1 MSLEHL
7 LLCPANQLLDPEKA
21 LEERVI
27 SQIHE
32 IRLVGFSHM
41 LLLYNVPSFGMDGG
55 SSRCYLRP
63 RGIKHKVWKSLKKSH
78 FITMSELW
86 AIFVLYF
93 CEISDILRIILLP
106 WKIKWDIFGWFSYT
120 VIRGILSPV
129 YEYWVVLP
137 TFIWVCEQLGLDRMG
152 GRWSRVQ
159 IIIRPPP
166 FLLTFSEVQ
175 LSQYIVLHTAGKWLH
190 LLSSRKSFPK

>member
-1 MSLEHL
+1 
-7 LLCPANQLLDPEKA
+7 
-21 LEERVI
+21 
-27 SQIHE
+27 
-32 IRLVGFSHM
+32 
-41 LLLYNVPSFGMDGG
+41 MDGG

-78 FITMSELW
+78 ATTMRAKW

-93 CEISDILRIILLP
+93 CEISDIWRIILLRV
-106 WKIKWDIFGWFSYT
+106 KNQMRHFR
-120 VIRGILSPV
+120 VILLHCDPGDPKSRLRVLSSSL
-129 YEYWVVLP
+129 LP
-137 TFIWVCEQLGLDRMG
+137 TFIWVCEQSGLDRMG

>member
-7 LLCPANQLLDPEKA
+7 LLCPANQLLDLEKA

-41 LLLYNVPSFGMDGG
+41 LLLYNVPSFGMDWWW
-55 SSRCYLRP
+55 LQMLFTT
-63 RGIKHKVWKSLKKSH
+63 RG
-78 FITMSELW
+78 
-86 AIFVLYF
+86 
-93 CEISDILRIILLP
+93 
-106 WKIKWDIFGWFSYT
+106 
-120 VIRGILSPV
+120 IRGILSPV

-175 LSQYIVLHTAGKWLH
+175 LSQYIVPHTAGKWLH

>member
-78 FITMSELW
+78 ATTMRAKW

-106 WKIKWDIFGWFSYT
+106 WKIKWDIFGWFYYT

-129 YEYWVVLP
+129 YEYWVVLFSP
-137 TFIWVCEQLGLDRMG
+137 LLFECANNRDLIGWEEGDQE
-152 GRWSRVQ
+152 SRSSSD
-159 IIIRPPP
+159 P
-166 FLLTFSEVQ
+166 LLFC
-175 LSQYIVLHTAGKWLH
+175 
-190 LLSSRKSFPK
+190 